1 MIPTDHYAFL
11 PNSSDFYLV
20 REESNLLE
28 QKTSL
33 KVTRI
38 NLSDLFSII
47 FNSSDQKNPSTK
59 LVQTKK
65 TKLQDWEKYLCLF
78 FSLFYFSRIYNFL
91 REENYVNIKFHE
103 TFNFICHL
111 KIRYFHFRTK
121 CSVLWNNYH
130 QIQLQVGGSFCH
142 NSSRFQFIKK

>member
-65 TKLQDWEKYLCLF
+65 TKLQD
-78 FSLFYFSRIYNFL
+78 
-91 REENYVNIKFHE
+91 
-103 TFNFICHL
+103 
-111 KIRYFHFRTK
+111 
-121 CSVLWNNYH
+121 
-130 QIQLQVGGSFCH
+130 
-142 NSSRFQFIKK
+142 